1 MYNNVEWK
9 DETIRIPEL
18 AMAVS
23 PPYEKESFNGG
34 DEKSK
39 AYIKSLLGDTIDKF
53 NSL

>member
-9 DETIRIPEL
+9 DETIQIPEL
-18 AMAVS
+18 GMTIN
-23 PPYEKESFNGG
+23 PPYQKESFDGG
-34 DEKSK
+34 DDKSR